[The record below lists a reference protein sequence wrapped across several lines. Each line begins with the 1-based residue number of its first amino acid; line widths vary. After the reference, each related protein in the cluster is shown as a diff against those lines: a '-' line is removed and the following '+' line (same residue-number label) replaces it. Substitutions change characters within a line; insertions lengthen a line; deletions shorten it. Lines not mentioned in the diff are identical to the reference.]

1 MLSLFLFVIHSIQN
15 CIQYL
20 QVKRTNKEVYDFL
33 KTSCIPKSEWS
44 KYAYIRDSE
53 SYSRNLI
60 HDEPGKFR
68 LILICWKP
76 GHYNAIHDHNGSDC
90 YFKVL
95 QGRVREIQFQKQSQ
109 KSDKE
114 YDEGE
119 VCYLESLNLSHQ
131 MSNPDSET
139 IAVTL
144 HLYIPPF
151 DTCHIYDPNGQQI
164 EEVVLS
170 YASEHGEPLYDD
182 CHQLL

>member
-1 MLSLFLFVIHSIQN
+1 MNSKRSIEDVIEFV
-15 CIQYL
+15 
-20 QVKRTNKEVYDFL
+20 QVKRTNKEVHDFL

-44 KYAYIRDSE
+44 KYAFIRHSE

-60 HDEPGKFR
+60 HDEPGKFCF
-68 LILICWKP
+68 ILICWKP

-95 QGRVREIQFQKQSQ
+95 QGRVREKQFQKQSQ
-109 KSDKE
+109 KSDKD
-114 YDEGE
+114 YDEEE

-139 IAVTL
+139 TAVTL

-151 DTCHIYDPNGQQI
+151 DKCHIYDPNGQQI
-164 EEVVLS
+164 EEVVLR
-170 YASEHGEPLYDD
+170 YASELGKPLYED
-182 CHQLL
+182 CQQLL